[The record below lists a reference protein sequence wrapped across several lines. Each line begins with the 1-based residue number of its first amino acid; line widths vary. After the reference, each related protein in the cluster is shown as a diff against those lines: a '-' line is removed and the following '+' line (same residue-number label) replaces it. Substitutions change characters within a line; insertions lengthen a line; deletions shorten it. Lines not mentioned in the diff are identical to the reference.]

1 MRRWSM
7 ENRIALA
14 VATAGGGVLLLWGA
28 FLLVPEGLPALGWP
42 LWGLAVVFV
51 IFLTWRL
58 RSRVLGP
65 VQSLANILEA
75 IRYEDYGLR
84 VRRDRGGVMRELAQE
99 INLLAEDLRSRAREE
114 QESRALLEK
123 VMQEIDLPLFAFD
136 AHSALVIAN
145 PAAEQLVGSKL
156 PTGSSAA
163 QIGVDSLLKDTG
175 PEPVSLTLSGG
186 AGRFVVR
193 RRPFRMEGRPHTLLV
208 LAEVS
213 GALRAERQEAWQR
226 LVRVLGH
233 EINNSLAPIKSFA
246 ETLSGMARRED
257 RELDRDELAN
267 GLDRIAERASALG
280 RFVGGYAALARLP
293 APNIKPLALHE
304 ITARV
309 AAMEARV
316 PVELEGQEVGIHADP
331 DQLEQALINLVKN
344 AADSAEGPDAAVTLR
359 WSESGEGILIE
370 VLDNG
375 PGPPD
380 SENLFV
386 PFFTTKPGG
395 SGIGL
400 LLARRIAELHEGWLT
415 LERRADDEHGA
426 CARLWLPG

>member
-1 MRRWSM
+1 
-7 ENRIALA
+7 
-14 VATAGGGVLLLWGA
+14 
-28 FLLVPEGLPALGWP
+28 
-42 LWGLAVVFV
+42 
-51 IFLTWRL
+51 
-58 RSRVLGP
+58 VLGP

-84 VRRDRGGVMRELAQE
+84 ARGDRGGVMSELARE

-123 VMQEIDLPLFAFD
+123 MMQEIDLPLFAFD
-136 AHSALVIAN
+136 SRSRLVIAN
-145 PAAEQLVGSKL
+145 PAAEQLVGSRL
-156 PTGSSAA
+156 PVGTHAA
-163 QIGVDSLLKDTG
+163 AIGVESLFADSG
-175 PEPVSLTLSGG
+175 PDPVSLALPGG
-186 AGRFVVR
+186 AGRYVVR

-213 GALRAERQEAWQR
+213 GALQAERQEAWQR

-233 EINNSLAPIKSFA
+233 EINNSLAPIKSIA
-246 ETLSGMARRED
+246 ETLRGMVHRED
-257 RELDRDELAN
+257 RAVDRTELAN
-267 GLDRIAERASALG
+267 GLERIADRANALG

-293 APNIKPLALHE
+293 APTVRSLPVDKLAAH
-304 ITARV
+304 V
-309 AAMEARV
+309 AAMEPRV
-316 PVELEGQEVGIHADP
+316 HVELEGPELEIRADP

-344 AADSAEGPDAAVTLR
+344 AADSVEAQKGAVTLQ
-359 WSESGEGILIE
+359 WGPNGAGTLIE
-370 VLDNG
+370 VLDTG

-400 LLARRIAELHEGWLT
+400 LLARRIAEMHEGWLT
-415 LERRADDEHGA
+415 LEAREDGTPGA
-426 CARLWLPG
+426 CARLWLPR